1 MSDHHK
7 RIIIVGA
14 GIAGLSIAWSIKQ
27 RASDVEVVVLER
39 SPRAGGNIRTEHLE
53 GYVCEWGPDGFLDN
67 APATLALVHDLG
79 LSARILP
86 SNDAARKRYIFSQG
100 RLCEVPTSIGAF
112 LKSPLLSTRGKL
124 RVMGEPFSKRRK
136 DDEESILDFARRR
149 IGAEAA
155 AVLVDP
161 MVSGI
166 FAGNADALSLKA
178 CFPRMRQIE
187 DDHGGLVRGLL
198 ATRRS
203 RKADDAPG
211 APSGRLTS
219 FVGGMSDLV
228 DGLTHSLGGIVRT
241 SVPVTALQ
249 ANQTPT
255 LRPDVASRRRYTVT
269 TSQEALDADA
279 VVLSGPAAESATIL
293 RNLDGHLASLLEG
306 IPTAPLAVVCLGY
319 EAATL
324 RPQCH
329 LDGFGFLVP
338 RGEGLR
344 ILGALW
350 ETSIYRHRAPE
361 GMALLRVMI
370 GGARDPEAASLGD
383 ADLIQVVRNDLARTM
398 NVSAVPEL
406 VRVIRHPRG
415 IPQYVKGHL
424 ARLNQIDVL
433 LEAHPGIFL
442 AGSSYRGVSINSCIA
457 DAGPVADAALEGARS
472 DPFRGPRFSFR
483 DRQAVPCSD
492 QCRRPGLSCIP

>member
-14 GIAGLSIAWSIKQ
+14 GIAGLSIAWAIKQ

-39 SPRAGGNIRTEHLE
+39 SARAGGNIRTEHLE

-67 APATLALVHDLG
+67 APATLALVRDLG

-86 SNDAARKRYIFSQG
+86 SNDAARKRYIFRQG

-124 RVMGEPFSKRRK
+124 RVMGEPFSARRK

-149 IGAEAA
+149 IGVEAA

-198 ATRRS
+198 ATRRA

-228 DGLTHSLGGIVRT
+228 DGLTHSLGGVVRT
-241 SVPVTALQ
+241 LG
-249 ANQTPT
+249 
-255 LRPDVASRRRYTVT
+255 
-269 TSQEALDADA
+269 
-279 VVLSGPAAESATIL
+279 SG
-293 RNLDGHLASLLEG
+293 
-306 IPTAPLAVVCLGY
+306 
-319 EAATL
+319 
-324 RPQCH
+324 
-329 LDGFGFLVP
+329 
-338 RGEGLR
+338 
-344 ILGALW
+344 
-350 ETSIYRHRAPE
+350 HRASHE
-361 GMALLRVMI
+361 
-370 GGARDPEAASLGD
+370 
-383 ADLIQVVRNDLARTM
+383 T
-398 NVSAVPEL
+398 
-406 VRVIRHPRG
+406 RHPRC
-415 IPQYVKGHL
+415 
-424 ARLNQIDVL
+424 ARM
-433 LEAHPGIFL
+433 
-442 AGSSYRGVSINSCIA
+442 SYRGVA
-457 DAGPVADAALEGARS
+457 MR
-472 DPFRGPRFSFR
+472 
-483 DRQAVPCSD
+483 
-492 QCRRPGLSCIP
+492 